1 MIVLQKLQ
9 VIKNNKLI
17 VIKMKSNKIKLK
29 LMKMQINK
37 QFLLMM
43 NKINKIKL
51 I

>member
-1 MIVLQKLQ
+1 MIVLLKLQ

-17 VIKMKSNKIKLK
+17 AIKTKNNKIKSKLK
-29 LMKMQINK
+29 KMQINK